1 MAFPIVALKAI
12 ETSPPLHPP
21 ALDVFVQWA
30 MKHHRATF
38 GLLFLQSFDCT
49 DIRGRNVPFYTW
61 HYNTNEMDHV
71 VSRIQIYATMTLK
84 CLYHKVYAYTI
95 I

>member
-1 MAFPIVALKAI
+1 
-12 ETSPPLHPP
+12 
-21 ALDVFVQWA
+21 
-30 MKHHRATF
+30 
-38 GLLFLQSFDCT
+38 LQSFDCT